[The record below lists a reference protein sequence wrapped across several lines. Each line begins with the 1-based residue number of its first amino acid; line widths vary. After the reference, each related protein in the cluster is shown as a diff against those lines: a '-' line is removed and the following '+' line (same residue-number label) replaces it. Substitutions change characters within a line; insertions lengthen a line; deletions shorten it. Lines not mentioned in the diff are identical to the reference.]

1 MVSSLRISAKERV
14 IVALD
19 VPGHDTALRLVKSLT
34 PKIATFKVGP
44 VLFLDRG
51 YLGIKELMNSGAQ
64 IFLDLKFHDIPT
76 TVAKAA
82 ERVAAMGVKM
92 FTVHALGGVDMM
104 KMACERVAHEASR
117 MSLPKPLVLA
127 VTVLTSHDEA
137 TTRSFGI
144 EGTLKDTVLRLAHLA
159 EKAGVDGIVASGYEV
174 EMLRRE
180 FGDRFVLVV
189 PGIRPGGES
198 HDQRRVV
205 TPQMAISQGAD
216 YIVVG
221 RAVTQASEPESAIE
235 GIIASIES
243 LP

>member
-1 MVSSLRISAKERV
+1 MRSSLDLPTKERV

-19 VPGHDTALRLVKSLT
+19 VPGQDMALRLVKSLV
-34 PKIATFKVGP
+34 PKVATFKVGP
-44 VLFLDRG
+44 VLFLDKG
-51 YLGIKELMNSGAQ
+51 YMGIREFMDCGAQ

-82 ERVAAMGVKM
+82 ERVAKMGVKM
-92 FTVHALGGVDMM
+92 FTVHAMGGVEMM
-104 KMACERVAHEASR
+104 KLACEWVANVASR
-117 MSLPKPLVLA
+117 ANLAKPLVLA

-137 TTRSFGI
+137 SICALGI
-144 EGTLKDTVLRLAHLA
+144 GGTLKDTVLRLAHLA
-159 EKAGVDGIVASGYEV
+159 EKAGVDGIVASGFEV

-189 PGIRPGGES
+189 PGIRPGGDP
-198 HDQRRVV
+198 HDQKRVV

-221 RAVTQASEPESAIE
+221 RAVTESSDPASAIE
-235 GIIASIES
+235 GIIASIDALS
-243 LP
+243 